1 MPSSLP
7 GAPTPGGNPL
17 WYKNT
22 IQDQYHSLY
31 PGGGGNAFAGGDATP
46 TMSSSGGAGSAAL
59 PGGGGMGDTLGDIY
73 ERLNRLEETVRL
85 LLARG

>member
-1 MPSSLP
+1 MPWQNTATQRMLQAAYDYQNANRPMDESNLMGGLGAADRPASS
-7 GAPTPGGNPL
+7 T
-17 WYKNT
+17 
-22 IQDQYHSLY
+22 D
-31 PGGGGNAFAGGDATP
+31 
-46 TMSSSGGAGSAAL
+46 SGEGSAAL